1 MGFKSLSLQMLP
13 WCFHMVTGQ
22 DSDAAHPTRSD
33 PIRLVGSDGQVIVYH
48 RPVSAAELMKE
59 HPCHLICRSD
69 SFFIGQKV
77 PALSA
82 GERLQPGQSYF
93 ILPSQFFHSVLS
105 FVSLASSLLVSNT
118 QNNGKKMPA
127 LRPFDIQKTPAGA
140 LQIRVCDEFLVN
152 KVKEEEVERRGRVC
166 SSAELEKEYKE
177 LCCKVIK
184 KWRPRLDV
192 VMEGAER
199 RSKGRGKKGFLVFS
213 GFVRRRR
220 KKD

>member
-1 MGFKSLSLQMLP
+1 MGLKSLSLQMVP
-13 WCFHMVTGQ
+13 WCFHMVNGS
-22 DSDAAHPTRSD
+22 DSDANMTRTA
-33 PIRLVGSDGQVIVYH
+33 PIRLVGSDGRVKVYH

-59 HPCHLICRSD
+59 HPSHLICRSD

-105 FVSLASSLLVSNT
+105 FVTLASSLLLSNAS
-118 QNNGKKMPA
+118 NNGKKMAA
-127 LRPFDIQKTPAGA
+127 LRPFDIQKTAAGA
-140 LQIRVCDEFLVN
+140 LQIRVCDEFLID
-152 KVKEEEVERRGRVC
+152 KVKEEEVEIRGRVC
-166 SSAELEKEYKE
+166 STAELEKEYKE
-177 LCCKVIK
+177 LCCKVN

-192 VMEGAER
+192 VKEGVER
-199 RSKGRGKKGFLVFS
+199 RKGRGKGFLVFS

-220 KKD
+220 RKD

>member
-1 MGFKSLSLQMLP
+1 MGLKSLSLQMVP

-22 DSDAAHPTRSD
+22 EPDANSTARSE
-33 PIRLVGSDGQVIVYH
+33 PIRLVGSDGRVVVYH

-93 ILPSQFFHSVLS
+93 VLPSQFFHSVLS

-127 LRPFDIQKTPAGA
+127 LRPFDIQKTAAGT
-140 LQIRVCDEFLVN
+140 LQIRVCDEFLVG
-152 KVKEEEVERRGRVC
+152 KVTEEELETRGRVC

-177 LCCKVIK
+177 LCCKVN
-184 KWRPRLDV
+184 KWRPRLDAV
-192 VMEGAER
+192 REGVER
-199 RSKGRGKKGFLVFS
+199 RKGRGKGFLVFS

-220 KKD
+220 KND

>member
-1 MGFKSLSLQMLP
+1 MVP
-13 WCFHMVTGQ
+13 WCFHVVTGQ
-22 DSDAAHPTRSD
+22 DPDANLTTRSE
-33 PIRLVGSDGQVIVYH
+33 PIRLVGSDGRVIVYH
-48 RPVSAAELMKE
+48 QPVSAAELMKE

-118 QNNGKKMPA
+118 QKNGKKMPA
-127 LRPFDIQKTPAGA
+127 LRPFDIQKTAAGT
-140 LQIRVCDEFLVN
+140 LQIRVCDEFLVD

-166 SSAELEKEYKE
+166 SSSELEKEYKE
-177 LCCKVIK
+177 LCCKVN
-184 KWRPRLDV
+184 KWRPRLDA
-192 VMEGAER
+192 VMEGVER
-199 RSKGRGKKGFLVFS
+199 RKGRGNGFLVFS
-213 GFVRRRR
+213 GFLRRRR

>member
-1 MGFKSLSLQMLP
+1 MGLKSLSLQMLP

-22 DSDAAHPTRSD
+22 DPHHANSTRSE
-33 PIRLVGSDGQVIVYH
+33 PIRLVGSDGRVIVYH

-93 ILPSQFFHSVLS
+93 ILPTQFFHSVLS

-118 QNNGKKMPA
+118 AQNNGKKMPA
-127 LRPFDIQKTPAGA
+127 LRPFNIQKTAAGA
-140 LQIRVCDEFLVN
+140 LQIRVCDEFLID
-152 KVKEEEVERRGRVC
+152 KVKEEEAERRGRVC

-177 LCCKVIK
+177 LCSKVH

-192 VMEGAER
+192 VMEGVER
-199 RSKGRGKKGFLVFS
+199 RKGGEKGFLVFS

-220 KKD
+220 RKD

>member
-1 MGFKSLSLQMLP
+1 
-13 WCFHMVTGQ
+13 MVTGQ
-22 DSDAAHPTRSD
+22 EPDANSTARSE
-33 PIRLVGSDGQVIVYH
+33 PIRLVGSDGRVVVYH

-93 ILPSQFFHSVLS
+93 VLPSQFFHSVLS

-127 LRPFDIQKTPAGA
+127 LRPFDIQKTAAGT
-140 LQIRVCDEFLVN
+140 LQIRVCDEFLVG
-152 KVKEEEVERRGRVC
+152 KVTEEELETRGRVC

-177 LCCKVIK
+177 LCCKVN
-184 KWRPRLDV
+184 KWRPRLDAV
-192 VMEGAER
+192 REGVER
-199 RSKGRGKKGFLVFS
+199 RKGRGKGFLVFS

-220 KKD
+220 KND